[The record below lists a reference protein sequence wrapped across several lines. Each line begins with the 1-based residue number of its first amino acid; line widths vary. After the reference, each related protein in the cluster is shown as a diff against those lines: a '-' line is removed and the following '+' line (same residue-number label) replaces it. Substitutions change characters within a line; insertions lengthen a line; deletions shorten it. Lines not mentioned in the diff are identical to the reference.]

1 MMTDEQKSKVAE
13 LRSAITASGPAN
25 TGAPHEVRAAVLVL
39 KAELRQAGTTARE
52 LAKGLG
58 IHETTLCR
66 WQQEG
71 DARHEPAVAAKA
83 SKRGRGGGSAGFRV
97 VHVRASDGRA
107 TRVASVAVTAPP
119 PRSLRVAHAPSGLV
133 IDGLDVESLAA
144 LLRRMS

>member
-1 MMTDEQKSKVAE
+1 MMTDEQKSKVAA
-13 LRSAITASGPAN
+13 LKLAIAARAPASG
-25 TGAPHEVRAAVLVL
+25 GAPHEVRAAALAL
-39 KAELRQAGTTARE
+39 KEELRRVGTTARE

-71 DARHEPAVAAKA
+71 DSDRGPAVAAKPA
-83 SKRGRGGGSAGFRV
+83 KRGRAGGSAGFRV
-97 VHVRASDGRA
+97 VHVRASGARA
-107 TRVASVAVTAPP
+107 ARVASVAVTAPP

>member
-1 MMTDEQKSKVAE
+1 MK
-13 LRSAITASGPAN
+13 SAITASGPASA
-25 TGAPHEVRAAVLVL
+25 GAPAEVRAAVLAL
-39 KAELRQAGTTARE
+39 KEELRQAGTTARE

-71 DARHEPAVAAKA
+71 DARHEPAVAAK
-83 SKRGRGGGSAGFRV
+83 RGRGGGSAGFRV
-97 VHVRASDGRA
+97 VHVRASDAGA
-107 TRVASVAVTAPP
+107 ARVASVAVTAPP

>member
-1 MMTDEQKSKVAE
+1 MTDEQKSKVAA
-13 LRSAITASGPAN
+13 LKSVIAASAPASG
-25 TGAPHEVRAAVLVL
+25 GAPREVRAAALVL
-39 KAELRQAGTTARE
+39 KEELRQVGTTARE

-71 DARHEPAVAAKA
+71 DTGRGPAVSAKVA
-83 SKRGRGGGSAGFRV
+83 KGGRGGGSAGFRV
-97 VHVRASDGRA
+97 VHVRAPD
-107 TRVASVAVTAPP
+107 TRVTAVASVAAPP

-133 IDGLDVESLAA
+133 IDGLDVEGLAA

>member
-1 MMTDEQKSKVAE
+1 MMTDEQRSKVAA
-13 LRSAITASGPAN
+13 LKSAIAASASASG
-25 TGAPHEVRAAVLVL
+25 GAPREVRAAVLVL
-39 KAELRQAGTTARE
+39 KEELREVGTTARE

-71 DARHEPAVAAKA
+71 DARREPAVAAKA
-83 SKRGRGGGSAGFRV
+83 AGRGRGGGSVGFRV
-97 VHVRASDGRA
+97 VHVTASDARA
-107 TRVASVAVTAPP
+107 ARVASVAVTAPA

>member
-1 MMTDEQKSKVAE
+1 MMTDEQKSKVAA
-13 LRSAITASGPAN
+13 LKSAITASGPASA
-25 TGAPHEVRAAVLVL
+25 GAPAEVRAAVLVL
-39 KAELRQAGTTARE
+39 KEELRQAGTTARE

-71 DARHEPAVAAKA
+71 DGRHEPAVAAKA
-83 SKRGRGGGSAGFRV
+83 AKRGGGGGSAGFRV

-107 TRVASVAVTAPP
+107 ARVASVAVTAPP

-133 IDGLDVESLAA
+133 IDGLDIESLAA

>member
-1 MMTDEQKSKVAE
+1 MMTDEQKSKVAV
-13 LRSAITASGPAN
+13 LKSAIAAGG
-25 TGAPHEVRAAVLVL
+25 GAPHEVRAAALVL
-39 KAELRQAGTTARE
+39 KEELREVGTTARE
-52 LAKGLG
+52 LAKALG

-71 DARHEPAVAAKA
+71 GSGRGPVVAAKPA
-83 SKRGRGGGSAGFRV
+83 QRGRAGGSAGFRV
-97 VHVRASDGRA
+97 VHVRASDA
-107 TRVASVAVTAPP
+107 KAARVASVAVTAPP

>member
-1 MMTDEQKSKVAE
+1 MMTDEQKSKVAA
-13 LRSAITASGPAN
+13 LKSAIAASAPASG
-25 TGAPHEVRAAVLVL
+25 GAPHEVRAAALVL
-39 KAELRQAGTTARE
+39 KEELRQVGTTARE

-71 DARHEPAVAAKA
+71 DTRREPVVATEAAR
-83 SKRGRGGGSAGFRV
+83 RGRGGGSAGFRV
-97 VHVRASDGRA
+97 VRVTAPDARAA
-107 TRVASVAVTAPP
+107 RVASVAVTAPP

>member
-1 MMTDEQKSKVAE
+1 MMTDEQRSKVAA
-13 LRSAITASGPAN
+13 LKSAIAASAPASG
-25 TGAPHEVRAAVLVL
+25 GAPREVRAAALEL
-39 KAELRQAGTTARE
+39 KEELRRVGTTARE

-71 DARHEPAVAAKA
+71 DSDRGPVVAAKPA
-83 SKRGRGGGSAGFRV
+83 ERGRAGGSAGFRV
-97 VHVRASDGRA
+97 VHVRARE
-107 TRVASVAVTAPP
+107 ASVAVTAPP